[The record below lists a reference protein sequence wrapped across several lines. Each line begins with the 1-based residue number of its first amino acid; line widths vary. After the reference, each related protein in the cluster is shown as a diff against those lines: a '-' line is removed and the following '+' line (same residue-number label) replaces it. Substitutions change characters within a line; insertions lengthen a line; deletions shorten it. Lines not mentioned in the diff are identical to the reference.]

1 MKSNLNHYR
10 IFLLVILISIAL
22 LPSCR
27 KDVVEMGLL
36 RVDTIT
42 VIKHDTVAPAQPP
55 GSPIRPITASSNP
68 YVTALFDFKPAPGQF
83 INTTLGDTTAA
94 KGVLKGTQGLVS
106 LGAWGGY
113 IILGFDHTVLNAPN
127 ANDLIVFGNPI
138 PNIFAE
144 PGVIWVM
151 DDKNGNGKPDDT
163 WYELKGSQFD
173 HDGYVRNYQVTYT
186 RPANDADDI
195 PWTDNQGG
203 TGFVKRNI
211 YNNQATYFP
220 GWVNG
225 STVTISGTL
234 LPSTN
239 IDDSNP
245 QYITSRP
252 FDFGYADSTY
262 GGDKVD
268 ISNAIDKDGKRVKL
282 KGIDFI
288 KVQTGVLYDM
298 GWLGEQSTEVCG
310 AADLSIVKLDQ

>member
-1 MKSNLNHYR
+1 MKLNLNPYQ
-10 IFLLVILISIAL
+10 IFLLAIIIGISL
-22 LPSCR
+22 LPSCK
-27 KDVVEMGLL
+27 KDVQVVEKL
-36 RVDTIT
+36 RVDT
-42 VIKHDTVAPAQPP
+42 VIKHDTVAPPEPP
-55 GSPIRPITASSNP
+55 GSPIRPITATSNP

-113 IILGFDHTVLNAPN
+113 IILGFDHTVLNMPS

-163 WYELKGSQFD
+163 WYELKGSQYG

-203 TGFVKRNI
+203 TGFVKRNEF
-211 YNNQATYFP
+211 NTQATYFP

-225 STVTISGTL
+225 RTLTVSGSL

-245 QYITSRP
+245 QYIISRP
-252 FDFGYADSTY
+252 FDFGYADNTY
-262 GGDKVD
+262 GGDKLD
-268 ISNAIDKDGKRVKL
+268 ISNAIDKDGKRVAL